1 MNLLKNINKT
11 IHKNALV
18 YFIIGLI
25 LFIFVY
31 IFFSQ
36 ILKLKEGFVWD
47 DQSTKKFLLIEH
59 TINPDKVFDVN
70 MIQENQASQ
79 EELNYFNK
87 NGIWPWSQKTI
98 DLYTESINKNPYI
111 RTLAKDSISYNR
123 TIYNESAILRVLS
136 YQTKEGQFLL
146 NGVLVSNPSGNKF
159 EELPDGFGR
168 FPYNSGLLEQDKT
181 QDIIRCNVKEN
192 NSKLER
198 ITYTGKGG
206 IFGEQSSNVNSLNYN
221 ELENIIPGFTFLN
234 EPCNPCGALNLSPD
248 YSCPFQ
254 IKLKNDYS
262 ISNVWK
268 YLWGI

>member
-1 MNLLKNINKT
+1 
-11 IHKNALV
+11 
-18 YFIIGLI
+18 
-25 LFIFVY
+25 
-31 IFFSQ
+31 
-36 ILKLKEGFVWD
+36 LKLKEGFVWD

-111 RTLAKDSISYNR
+111 RTLANDSISYNR
-123 TIYNESAILRVLS
+123 TIYNENAILRVLS

-192 NSKLER
+192 NSELER

-206 IFGEQSSNVNSLNYN
+206 IFGEQTSTVNSLNYN

-254 IKLKNDYS
+254 IKSKNDYS